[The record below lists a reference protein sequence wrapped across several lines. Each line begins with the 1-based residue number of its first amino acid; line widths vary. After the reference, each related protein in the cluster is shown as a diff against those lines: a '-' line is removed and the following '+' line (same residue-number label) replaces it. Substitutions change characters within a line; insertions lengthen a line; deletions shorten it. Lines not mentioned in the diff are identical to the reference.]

1 MKMTLLWITLAQQ
14 LPPFAIPTGGTDYG
28 RILLNAVFLLFW
40 VVVAGI
46 AFAIMAPIAMRV
58 FNRVTPGIDEMEELR
73 KGNLAVA
80 LVQAATI
87 VAMAILVLAVVL
99 K

>member
-1 MKMTLLWITLAQQ
+1 
-14 LPPFAIPTGGTDYG
+14 
-28 RILLNAVFLLFW
+28 
-40 VVVAGI
+40 
-46 AFAIMAPIAMRV
+46 MRV

-73 KGNLAVA
+73 KGNMAVA